1 MGKADALS
9 QIKEAETKA
18 KKTLEEAEDKQK
30 AIISS
35 ARREAVEKLQ
45 AAERDLRAKREAALD
60 QERKALAINKDK
72 LLSEGNNEATA
83 IEAKAVENIPKAKR
97 IVKQHF
103 ERAFD
108 VTTGTNE

>member
-9 QIKEAETKA
+9 QIKEAEAKA
-18 KKTLEEAEDKQK
+18 KKMLEEAEERQRT
-30 AIISS
+30 IISS

-60 QERKALAINKDK
+60 SERKALAVKRDE
-72 LLSEGNNEATA
+72 LLRKGNEEAAA
-83 IEAKAVENIPKAKR
+83 IEALAAERVPKAKTT
-97 IVKQHF
+97 IKKHF

-108 VTTGTNE
+108 AATGTNE